1 MSVPDTSVTRR
12 PRVLWVDDEGSVN
25 RMAERLLPQ
34 NGFDV
39 TISID
44 ESSAMQAMARG
55 SHQVIVLDQRL
66 PGSLDLQVLRE
77 LRQMGNTTPVIVHTG
92 HGSLEAA
99 TEALTLGA
107 IDYLV
112 KPTHTDR
119 ILASIR
125 IAVRAGAC
133 TALTDPPSTSIQR
146 NASLALVS
154 IFFNLARADEAQLR
168 TQLAWAV
175 ADIDLSFAERV
186 AAVEALSCVLQP
198 PSDMT
203 MRKQVDVWLRHGLER
218 PFEDLPG
225 TVRSFVNLITNDGA
239 RTWNLRTEVLATKA
253 GLSMAE
259 LSRLVRKALGVAPD
273 RCRLIGHLSPALKEL
288 AHSDEHVAQIAYQ
301 LGYNLPSAFNNVF
314 HKLWDLPPTAY
325 RELLLGSPTPYEPA
339 LISHR

>member
-12 PRVLWVDDEGSVN
+12 PCVLWVDDEGSVN
-25 RMAERLLPQ
+25 RMAERLLPR

-66 PGSLDLQVLRE
+66 PGSLDLQVLRK

-99 TEALTLGA
+99 IEALTLGA

-125 IAVRAGAC
+125 IAVRAGVC
-133 TALTDPPSTSIQR
+133 TVLTDPPSISIHR
-146 NASLALVS
+146 NAALALVS
-154 IFFNLARADEAQLR
+154 ILLNLPRADEAQLR

-175 ADIDLSFAERV
+175 ADGDLSFAERV
-186 AAVEALSCVLQP
+186 AAAEALSCVLQP
-198 PSDMT
+198 PSDLA
-203 MRKQVDVWLRHGLER
+203 MRKQVDVCLRHGLER
-218 PFEDLPG
+218 PFEDLPE
-225 TVRSFVNLITNDGA
+225 TVRTFLKLITSEA
-239 RTWNLRTEVLATKA
+239 LRTWPLRMEALAGEV
-253 GLSMAE
+253 GSPMAE
-259 LSRLVRKALGVAPD
+259 LSRLVRTELGTSPD
-273 RCRLIGHLSPALKEL
+273 RCRLIGHLAPALKEL
-288 AHSDEHVAQIAYQ
+288 AHSAEQVAQIAYQ
-301 LGYNLPSAFNNVF
+301 LGYNLRTSFDNRFKGLWGLTPTRYRNV
-314 HKLWDLPPTAY
+314 LS
-325 RELLLGSPTPYEPA
+325 GA
-339 LISHR
+339 LDDY